1 MSYLTKY
8 IIISISSALLFL
20 IANLSSSI
28 SLFVAGW
35 VATICF
41 AIFTWL
47 MTSHYASTTTEGLH
61 IAAAICMTLMVIA
74 IIMVFTVWRS
84 FIPMYPCV
92 LAIISVLLTMV
103 YYYNRKATEATLI
116 IIILAFIN
124 LAGYDMWSMLT

>member
-20 IANLSSSI
+20 LANLSSSI
-28 SLFVAGW
+28 SLFVVGW

-61 IAAAICMTLMVIA
+61 IAAAICLTLMVIA

-103 YYYNRKATEATLI
+103 YFYNRKATEATLI